1 MAAPENNNEAV
12 KIPELNTK
20 QGWATSPKE
29 FLFNYIRYIPLL
41 IGAIGLSLVLAY
53 LKIRYAPKI
62 YKVQSSMLIKND
74 RNNNGAG
81 ANDERFAELFMTGGA
96 TNLGNEIEVLKSRP
110 VLQRVGRDLN
120 LQTQYYNK
128 GNVISSLLYP
138 NSPFTLDIIS
148 MADSSRSFGFDI
160 TLAGGDKFLL
170 NESKTPFVFGQ
181 PFEIGGN
188 RVRLV
193 KSNIV
198 DPHAYVSGKF
208 SITWLS
214 MDDLGGSLA
223 GGLRIAQINEQTT
236 ILTLTQ
242 ECENTTLGNDILNK
256 LMLVYDTLVVEDKNR
271 IAGNTLRFIN
281 DRLFDLSDT
290 LRGVEGGMA
299 EFKKHNEVFDIEGQ
313 SRSFM
318 DNLGEAAKQRSELEV
333 KKGILFFLLKY
344 ISDKKNE
351 YELVPTV
358 LGIEEPALLQLM
370 GEYNR
375 LQLERDANLKTT
387 SANAPLILS
396 MTSSLEKMRQNIYQ
410 ALLNVQQAYNIGIA
424 SLDKKDQELHNRL
437 SSLPEKSMQYLSRER
452 RQKILN
458 DLYSLLLQK
467 KLEISMASASTIS
480 NSKILETAIGGGIS
494 ISPDKKKIYTFYL
507 ALGLLI
513 PIGFIALREF
523 LQDKVRGRVDL
534 EKNTHAP
541 IIGEICHSEDSLSSL
556 VVKNNSRSLISEQFR
571 IIRTNLQYVVK
582 KVEKPVILVTSSFS
596 GEGKSFVSTNM
607 GAVMALSGKKTVI
620 MEFDIRKPKIVSG
633 LDIKRKMG
641 ITNYIIGKATFQELL
656 IKVGDTDNLYVIPCG
671 PIPPNPAELLLDKR
685 LDELM
690 QEVMDHFEIVIMD
703 TAPIGL
709 VSDATNLAR
718 FANTSLYIVRQGYT
732 FRKQLGLVE
741 EMYNKKQLPGLCLVL
756 NDVNKGGGYYGGY
769 YGGNYGYYG
778 GNYGYGNNSGYFE
791 DEAGGKKGKKGKKGF
806 SGFIKRIFG

>member
-1 MAAPENNNEAV
+1 MN
-12 KIPELNTK
+12 KK

-41 IGAIGLSLVLAY
+41 VGALGLSMVLAY

-62 YKVQSSMLIKND
+62 YKVQSSMLIKSD
-74 RNNNGAG
+74 RNNSGVG
-81 ANDERFAELFMTGGA
+81 ANDEKFADLFMTGGTA
-96 TNLGNEIEVLKSRP
+96 NLGNEIEVLKSRP
-110 VLQRVGRDLN
+110 VLQRVGKDLN

-138 NSPFTLDIIS
+138 NSPILLDILS

-160 TLAGGDKFLL
+160 TLVAGDKFFL
-170 NESKTPFVFGQ
+170 NESKTSYAFGQ
-181 PFEIGGN
+181 PLDIGGN
-188 RVRLV
+188 RVRVV
-193 KSNIV
+193 KSLVV
-198 DPHAYVSGKF
+198 DPHSFVSGKF
-208 SITWLS
+208 QIVWLS
-214 MDDLGGSLA
+214 MDDLGGSLG

-236 ILTLTQ
+236 ILTLSL
-242 ECENTTLGNDILNK
+242 ECENTTLGNEILNK

-290 LRGVEGGMA
+290 LRGVEGGLA
-299 EFKKHNEVFDIEGQ
+299 KFRQENEVFDIEGQ
-313 SRSFM
+313 SRSFL
-318 DNLGEAAKQRSELEV
+318 DNLGAAAKQRSELEV
-333 KKGILFFLLKY
+333 RKGILGFLLKY
-344 ISDKKNE
+344 ISDKKNQ

-358 LGIEEPALLQLM
+358 LGIDEPALLQLM
-370 GEYNR
+370 AEYNK

-387 SANAPLILS
+387 SANAPLIIS
-396 MTSSLEKMRQNIYQ
+396 MTSGLEKMRQNIYQ
-410 ALLNVQQAYNIGIA
+410 ALLNVQQAYNIGIEN
-424 SLDKKDQELHNRL
+424 LDKNDEQMHSRL
-437 SSLPEKSMQYLSRER
+437 SSLPQKSMQFLNRER

-480 NSKILETAIGGGIS
+480 NSRILETAIGAGIS
-494 ISPDKKKIYTFYL
+494 ISPDKKKIYSFYL

-534 EKNTHAP
+534 EKNTQTP
-541 IIGEICHSEDSLSSL
+541 IIGEICHSQDNLAL

-571 IIRTNLQYVVK
+571 IIRTNLQYVIGK
-582 KVEKPVILVTSSFS
+582 KGEKPVILVTSSFS

-620 MEFDIRKPKIVSG
+620 MEFDIRKPKIISG
-633 LDIKRKMG
+633 LEIKRKMG
-641 ITNYIIGKATFQELL
+641 ITNYIIGKASFQELL
-656 IKVGDTDNLYVIPCG
+656 IKVSDTENLYVIPCG

-685 LDELM
+685 MDELM
-690 QEVMDHFEIVIMD
+690 QEVMDNFEIVIMD

-718 FANTSLYIVRQGYT
+718 FANTCLYIVREGYT
-732 FRKQLGLVE
+732 FRKQLGIVE

-756 NDVNKGGGYYGGY
+756 NDVKKGGGYYGGY
-769 YGGNYGYYG
+769 YGGSYGYYG
-778 GNYGYGNNSGYFE
+778 GSYGYGNSSGYFE
-791 DEAGGKKGKKGKKGF
+791 DESGKKGTGKKLRGLPKWWKKLF
-806 SGFIKRIFG
+806 R

>member
-1 MAAPENNNEAV
+1 MTVSENNNEGLV
-12 KIPELNTK
+12 IPELGAK

-41 IGAIGLSLVLAY
+41 VGAVGLFLVLAY

-62 YKVQSSMLIKND
+62 YRVQSSMLIKND
-74 RNNNGAG
+74 RNTSGAG
-81 ANDERFAELFMTGGA
+81 SNDEKFEDLFMTGGTA
-96 TNLGNEIEVLKSRP
+96 NLGNEIEVLKSRP
-110 VLQRVGRDLN
+110 VLQRVGKDLH

-138 NSPFTLDIIS
+138 NSPFVLDILS

-160 TLAGGDKFLL
+160 TLVAGDKFLL
-170 NESKTPFVFGQ
+170 NENKTPYVFGQ

-193 KSNIV
+193 KSLVV
-198 DPHAYVSGKF
+198 DPRAFVSGKF
-208 SITWLS
+208 QIGWLS
-214 MDDLGGSLA
+214 MDDLGESLG

-236 ILTLTQ
+236 ILTLSM
-242 ECENTTLGNDILNK
+242 ECENTSLGNDILNK
-256 LMLVYDTLVVEDKNR
+256 LMQVYDTLVVEDKNR

-299 EFKKHNEVFDIEGQ
+299 KFRKDNEVFDIEGQ

-318 DNLGEAAKQRSELEV
+318 DNLGAAAKQRSELEV
-333 KKGILFFLLKY
+333 KKGILSFLLTY

-370 GEYNR
+370 AEYNK

-387 SANAPLILS
+387 SANAPLIIS
-396 MTSSLEKMRQNIYQ
+396 MTSGLEKMRQNIYQ
-410 ALLNVQQAYNIGIA
+410 ALLNVQQAYNIGIEN
-424 SLDKKDQELHNRL
+424 LDKNDEQLHSRL
-437 SSLPEKSMQYLSRER
+437 SSLPEKSMQFLSRER

-480 NSKILETAIGGGIS
+480 NSKILETAIGSGIS
-494 ISPDKKKIYTFYL
+494 VSPDTKKIYTFYL

-534 EKNTHAP
+534 EKNTSTP
-541 IIGEICHSEDSLSSL
+541 IIGEICHSEDSLSL

-571 IIRTNLQYVVK
+571 MIRTNLQYVVK
-582 KVEKPVILVTSSFS
+582 NAGKPVILVTSSFS

-633 LDIKRKMG
+633 LEIKRKMG

-671 PIPPNPAELLLDKR
+671 PIPPNPAELLLDQR

-690 QEVMDHFEIVIMD
+690 QEVMDNFEIVIMD

-718 FANTSLYIVRQGYT
+718 FANTCLYIVREGYT

-741 EMYNKKQLPGLCLVL
+741 EMYKKKQLPGLCLVL
-756 NDVNKGGGYYGGY
+756 NDVKKGGGYYGGY
-769 YGGNYGYYG
+769 YGGSYGYYG
-778 GNYGYGNNSGYFE
+778 GAYGYGNSSGYFE
-791 DEAGGKKGKKGKKGF
+791 DESGSKKGRKGKKGL